1 MSEAAELHGVRVT
14 HPDKVL
20 FDTQGLTKADLVSY
34 YEAVEDRM
42 MPHLAHRPVS
52 LVRCPDGRGGEC
64 FFQRHAS
71 KGFPQE
77 FGSVAVKESSGE
89 TEDYLTIDDFSGVV
103 AAVQMGTLELHIWGC
118 RKDNMDK
125 PDRLVFDLDPDE
137 GLAFADVKQAAED
150 VRGLLDA
157 LGLASFPMLTGGK
170 GVHVVAPLERRQS
183 WDDLKGFARG
193 LAVRMAAEA
202 PQRYVATMSKA
213 KRKGR
218 IFLDYLRNEKSGTA
232 VAPYSTRSKEG
243 APVAAPVTW
252 EELARTKAANA
263 FTVKTMPKRL
273 KSLNRDPWAGYGDVR
288 QSITRDMVKRVT
300 G

>member
-1 MSEAAELHGVRVT
+1 MSKADFRGVRVT

-20 FDTQGLTKADLVSY
+20 FAAQGLTKADLISY
-34 YEAVEDRM
+34 YESVEDRM
-42 MPHLAHRPVS
+42 TPHLAHRPVS
-52 LVRCPDGRGGEC
+52 LVRCPEGSGGEC

-71 KGFPQE
+71 KGFPGE
-77 FGSVAVKESSGE
+77 FGSVAVEESSGE
-89 TEDYLTIDDFSGVV
+89 TEDYLAIDDFAGVI

-118 RKDNMDK
+118 RTDNMDR

-137 GLAFADVKQAAED
+137 GLAFAEVKQAAED

-157 LGLASFPMLTGGK
+157 LGLVSFAMLTGGK
-170 GVHVVAPLERRQS
+170 GIHVVAPLERRQG
-183 WDDLKGFARG
+183 WDDLKAFARG
-193 LAVRMAAEA
+193 LAGKMAADA
-202 PQRYVATMSKA
+202 PERYTATMSKA

-232 VAPYSTRSKEG
+232 IAPYSTRAKDG

-252 EELARTKAANA
+252 EELSGIAAARA

-273 KSLNRDPWAGYGDVR
+273 KGLDRDPWAGYADAR
-288 QSITRDMVKRVT
+288 QSITKEMMKRVAE
-300 G
+300 